1 MLSARHRHHRLLR
14 AHSHRVALHDITLD
28 ASKDKEMKSRGTPP
42 PPLGGFITASWPP
55 LPLQHMLFSA
65 HVVRDML
72 PERGTTCVPFALLTR
87 ILHAEPRSERS
98 CSITLPARSTSSTSP
113 SQTSSR
119 SYGVSGQ
126 GTASKA
132 PPPASPSSAF
142 ENRRLFLV
150 TRPYY
155 ISIIHYIVLYYTIL
169 YHHTI
174 LLYYII
180 LYTIPYYYYY
190 TTSTTI

>member
-1 MLSARHRHHRLLR
+1 
-14 AHSHRVALHDITLD
+14 
-28 ASKDKEMKSRGTPP
+28 MKSRGTPP

-87 ILHAEPRSERS
+87 VLHAETRSERS

-132 PPPASPSSAF
+132 PAPPHGDPL
-142 ENRRLFLV
+142 RLQAPLRTADFFLV

-155 ISIIHYIVLYYTIL
+155 ITIIYYIVLYYTIL

-190 TTSTTI
+190 YTTSTTI